1 MWLITPIGF
10 FSVVQK
16 PGDVAADTLTI
27 RARVRADLDAL
38 REQHLP
44 GLGEVLESNTNDY
57 RFRAVAPRH
66 EVASAMAAMVNCL
79 DYANFKNQVS
89 KVQGASRA
97 HLYHD
102 VWDVLYRLQTEP
114 KRYAGGLTP
123 LAKKPLPSK
132 PSGPVFHPRQDRK
145 GRPVQL
151 QKPSKASTLETWHKP
166 EAVACVL
173 PDGQMPSL
181 VNGIPIQS
189 WANRPTSD
197 ADWLDLAGKTLIVE
211 PPFVVP
217 PGYRAA
223 AGVVVREKCGRVWV
237 VAPSNAFGGYQV
249 TFPKGTVEAG
259 MTTQAAALVEAWEES
274 GLRVRLLK
282 HLVDVKR
289 SQSYT
294 RYYLAERLG
303 GNPADMG
310 WETQAVMLAPE
321 SQLSKLLNSH
331 YDLPI
336 LEAIR
341 HA

>member
-16 PGDVAADTLTI
+16 PTDAAAGTLTI
-27 RARVRADLDAL
+27 RARVRADLEAL

-44 GLGEVLESNTNDY
+44 GLGEVVESHTNDY
-57 RFRAVAPRH
+57 RFRAVAPRY
-66 EVASAMAAMVNCL
+66 EVANAMAAMVNGL

-114 KRYAGGLTP
+114 KKYAGGLTP
-123 LAKKPLPSK
+123 PAKKPLPSK
-132 PSGPVFHPRQDRK
+132 PSGPVFHPRQDHK

-151 QKPSKASTLETWHKP
+151 QKPSKASTLEVWHMP

-173 PDGQMPSL
+173 PDGSMPVV
-181 VNGIPIQS
+181 VNDIPVQS
-189 WANRPTSD
+189 WTDRPTSD
-197 ADWLDLAGKTLIVE
+197 TDWLDLAAYSLIDE
-211 PPFVVP
+211 PPFTVP
-217 PGYRAA
+217 SGYRAA

-321 SQLSKLLNSH
+321 SQLSKLFNSH

-336 LEAIR
+336 LEAMR
-341 HA
+341 NA